1 VGILCKRTYI
11 IYHKQL
17 LFKPTPNIY
26 VMYLTIPSNK
36 FEINNIIIS
45 DKSKNNV
52 IENSFFYRIY
62 YSNNIVSMNGIYIKF
77 NLYDLGIEEYYNK
90 IKCNFSRYDERNKQV
105 INKLVEIEHE
115 ILKNYIQLTQNPV
128 YTIREQLVNYYIK
141 LFHKDSNKLHGNLAR
156 LSVVLKIS
164 GIWLTN
170 KEHGLTFRFIIVDK

>member
-1 VGILCKRTYI
+1 
-11 IYHKQL
+11 
-17 LFKPTPNIY
+17 
-26 VMYLTIPSNK
+26 MYLIIPTDE
-36 FEINNIIIS
+36 FEINHIIIS

-62 YSNNIVSMNGIYIKF
+62 YSNSLVSMNGIYIKF
-77 NLYDLGIEEYYNK
+77 NLYDLDVEEYYNK
-90 IKCNFSRYDERNKQV
+90 IKCVFSRYDSRNINA
-105 INKLVEIEHE
+105 INKLVNIEHE

-141 LFHKDSNKLHGNLAR
+141 LFHKDSNKLTGNLSK
-156 LSVVLKIS
+156 LSIILKIS